1 MEEKKKLLEFSKESI
16 KYFQRLDKKY
26 FEGRTGSAIEY
37 DHMINLYL
45 YLDELNSLSFCNL
58 CRCVKEEI
66 VERYIVPEEMVE
78 EFKHDENLIKFKFV
92 CSDCLFNYHT
102 NDPR

>member
-1 MEEKKKLLEFSKESI
+1 MTEEEKKNKLLEYSMESM
-16 KYFQRLDKKY
+16 KYFQRLDEKY
-26 FEGRTGSAIEY
+26 FEGRSESAIEY

-78 EFKHDENLIKFKFV
+78 EFKEDGNLLKFKFI
-92 CSDCLFNYHT
+92 CRECKCLLRF
-102 NDPR
+102 